1 MKPAKNSVAA
11 VDGLY
16 RSVRK
21 VIEEGR
27 KVVSVAANAVLVR
40 QNMFAVKYS
49 TVMPSDEILRREIE
63 TQKKL
68 YRLQMLDEKLPEP
81 QRPIRAK
88 KKGGA
93 K

>member
-40 QNMFAVKYS
+40 QNWSIGKLIVE
-49 TVMPSDEILRREIE
+49 DEQKGRREIE
-63 TQKKL
+63 TQKEL

-81 QRPIRAK
+81 QRPIRVK

>member
-1 MKPAKNSVAA
+1 MKPAKNIVAA

-16 RSVRK
+16 RSARK

-40 QNMFAVKYS
+40 QNWFIGKLIVENEQKG
-49 TVMPSDEILRREIE
+49 RREIE
-63 TQKKL
+63 TQKEL